1 MQFSTKIDQTSETL
15 NEVAQLAASMEEDRV
30 LAAILNKRL
39 THDDI
44 LGHTLR
50 LREKRIRQQRE
61 IESLR
66 KFSSTF
72 NKEYATTN
80 NKRFSTAN
88 RLFGII
94 RSSMAETMKLLKTF
108 CPRIHDHAP
117 VVNGVEQ
124 TMSAVTHSML
134 NNNVPYTP
142 LMFGTETCDSC
153 VTEFIQ
159 ELSQFFADVESAMMM
174 CADVLN
180 EESVIRH
187 DAARCLHLYE
197 KCCEE
202 VLEHSYE
209 FIRYFGEDGFARE
222 DGLSAEM
229 RSMPTL
235 QDFVSGH
242 FHMHNKNEFQIHV
255 LHKTFSA
262 GKADELTDIE
272 TYLWPH
278 DHQMAIKARKIIE
291 HFDELNPRG
300 RQVGDTGRYRLS
312 GKRVAVFMKWCE
324 VKDTK
329 KEKHFVEKYFN
340 KAYHGIYDTIASSTV
355 NTAKNKLLH
364 NEDEERQIMRDIERL
379 EKQFTIDN

>member
-1 MQFSTKIDQTSETL
+1 MQFSTKIDHTSETL
-15 NEVAQLAASMEEDRV
+15 NEVAQLAASMDEDRV

-44 LGHTLR
+44 VNHTLR

-72 NKEYATTN
+72 NKEYATNN
-80 NKRFSTAN
+80 NKCFSTAS

-108 CPRIHDHAP
+108 CPRVQSHAP
-117 VVNGVEQ
+117 VVDGVEQ
-124 TMSAVTHSML
+124 QLSAVSHSML
-134 NNNVPYTP
+134 NHAVPYTS

-153 VTEFIQ
+153 VTDFIQ
-159 ELSQFFADVESAMMM
+159 ELSQFFADVESALMM
-174 CADVLN
+174 CEDVLS
-180 EESVIRH
+180 EESIIRK
-187 DAARCLHLYE
+187 DAVRCLRLYE
-197 KCCEE
+197 KCCED

-209 FIRYFGEDGFARE
+209 FISYFGEDGFARE
-222 DGLSAEM
+222 DSLSAEM
-229 RSMPTL
+229 HKLPTL

-255 LHKTFSA
+255 LHRTYCE

-272 TYLWPH
+272 TFLWPH
-278 DHQMAIKARKIIE
+278 DHKTALKARAIIE

-312 GKRVAVFMKWCE
+312 GKHVAVFMKWCD

-355 NTAKNKLLH
+355 NTAKNKLLY
-364 NEDEERQIMRDIERL
+364 NEDKERQIMRDIETLNQRL
-379 EKQFTIDN
+379 N